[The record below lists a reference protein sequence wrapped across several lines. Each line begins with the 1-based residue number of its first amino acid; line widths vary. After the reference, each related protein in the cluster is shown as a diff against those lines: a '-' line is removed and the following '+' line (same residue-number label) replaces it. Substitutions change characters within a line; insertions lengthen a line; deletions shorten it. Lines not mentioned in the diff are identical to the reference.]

1 MNSAAIILA
10 VAGPELALDLVLECL
25 KLRVGEMTSLLTVMF
40 PSPDTWTPHVNKCFG
55 FFQYIFIDHKSIG
68 VFWVGAIA
76 IAPPLFMVWYGIL
89 WFLVNVFI
97 DQNPES

>member
-10 VAGPELALDLVLECL
+10 LAGPELPLDLVLECL

-40 PSPDTWTPHVNKCFG
+40 PSPDTWTPHVNKCFA

-68 VFWVGAIA
+68 VFGIWGGPCS
-76 IAPPLFMVWYGIL
+76 PPGKI
-89 WFLVNVFI
+89 N
-97 DQNPES
+97 E